1 MLIDRGMYKEDIV
14 HLYNGVLVLKR
25 KKTGILPFVT
35 TWMDLQGI
43 MLHEISQTEWQI
55 LYDFT

>member
-1 MLIDRGMYKEDIV
+1 MLIDRGMDKEAIV

-43 MLHEISQTEWQI
+43 ILRELSQTEWQI